1 MNSHN
6 MGHKQGVP
14 PDRPTFASTRLL
26 DQVRERLRYLHYSLR
41 TEDAY
46 VYWVRFFV
54 RFSGMKHPRS
64 LGRAEVEAFLSMLA
78 SQRQVSVS
86 THRQALSAL
95 LFLYKEVLGQELPW
109 MDEIGRPTPTRRIP
123 SVLTLV
129 EVQRVLD
136 LIDGEAGLVVRL
148 LYGTG
153 MRRNEALSLRVK
165 DLDFDRHVIVVRNGK
180 GRTASSCFPARWSS
194 PCAINSPARIDYG
207 RRTAQRNAVASIFHM
222 RLRQSIRAPASPGGG
237 IGCFLRRSWPSI
249 RAQASSGV
257 ITCSSNAY
265 SVR

>member
-6 MGHKQGVP
+6 TGHKQGVP

-64 LGRAEVEAFLSMLA
+64 LGRSEVEAFLSMLA

-109 MDEIGRPTPTRRIP
+109 MNEIGRPTPTRRIP

-165 DLDFDRHVIVVRNGK
+165 DLDFDRHVKWFATERV

-194 PCAINSPARIDYG
+194 PCAINSPDRIVYG
-207 RRTAQRNAVASIFHM
+207 RRTAQRSAVVSICRM
-222 RLRQSIRAPASPGGG
+222 R
-237 IGCFLRRSWPSI
+237 
-249 RAQASSGV
+249 
-257 ITCSSNAY
+257 
-265 SVR
+265 